1 MSAFTIPNAGVPVA
15 TTLITWGGTITMV
28 PAPKGDNTLVPGDA
42 GHVVALVDELT
53 SASSAIQVT
62 THVEGP
68 TSDSAE
74 ADRTSLYE
82 LVAAVRAAASVGP
95 VLITHGTDTLSFAAA
110 ILAAS
115 LNPAWPV
122 ILTGATSPLYT
133 EGSDAAV
140 NIGAALAGAN
150 ELPPGV
156 WVVFATRDQT
166 RAVVLQGGYAV
177 KRSDQPGD
185 FQDIRD
191 EPFGY
196 IVNGI
201 LLAQGMIRTQ
211 EVLPD
216 RSTGPVR
223 VEVIWP
229 GWTSA
234 GQPLIGANATIV
246 YVLYPCAT
254 APAAVLNSMTAEL
267 ANGHRVLATT
277 FAGTGSSTYPSTI
290 RLSRLGVERST
301 LPLELVLAALLRP
314 TEPSSPPPLPV
325 APSR

>member
-1 MSAFTIPNAGVPVA
+1 
-15 TTLITWGGTITMV
+15 
-28 PAPKGDNTLVPGDA
+28 
-42 GHVVALVDELT
+42 
-53 SASSAIQVT
+53 
-62 THVEGP
+62 
-68 TSDSAE
+68 
-74 ADRTSLYE
+74 

-191 EPFGY
+191 EPFG
-196 IVNGI
+196 V
-201 LLAQGMIRTQ
+201 T
-211 EVLPD
+211 
-216 RSTGPVR
+216 
-223 VEVIWP
+223 
-229 GWTSA
+229 
-234 GQPLIGANATIV
+234 
-246 YVLYPCAT
+246 
-254 APAAVLNSMTAEL
+254 
-267 ANGHRVLATT
+267 
-277 FAGTGSSTYPSTI
+277 
-290 RLSRLGVERST
+290 
-301 LPLELVLAALLRP
+301 
-314 TEPSSPPPLPV
+314 
-325 APSR
+325 